1 MSTDPNLIITPT
13 GIKHP
18 SFGQIRINR
27 WTGSTKEHL
36 FHTNVETGTG
46 VSIELH
52 EAEIL
57 RRDTHEH
64 IYGGKILFR
73 VDLSPAQFAELLTNM
88 NTEGSACTIRYN
100 AAYPGFQVPPP
111 PALDT
116 AMTKIENEF
125 NQAMLDLEV
134 IDEEVGLR
142 IRTALEKLPAK
153 HRATVT
159 EAFTLIT
166 DRVKSQIPY
175 IREKFEEATAK
186 TVTQAKQE
194 IDAYAQTIVQ
204 ALGIESLRNNAPSLN
219 YTPKA
224 QQELAG
230 PSDTIKE

>member
-1 MSTDPNLIITPT
+1 MPTDPELIITDT
-13 GIKHP
+13 SIKHP
-18 SFGQIRINR
+18 SFGQIRISR
-27 WTGSTKEHL
+27 WTGNTKEHL
-36 FHTNVETGTG
+36 FNTNVETGAG
-46 VSIELH
+46 IAIELH

-64 IYGGKILFR
+64 VFGGKILFK

-88 NTEGSACTIRYN
+88 NTEGAACTIRYN
-100 AAYPGFQVPPP
+100 AAYPGFQVPRPP
-111 PALDT
+111 LLET
-116 AMTKIENEF
+116 AMAKVESEF

-142 IRTALEKLPAK
+142 LRTALEKLPAK

-159 EAFTLIT
+159 EAVNLLT

-204 ALGIESLRNNAPSLN
+204 AMGIESLRNGVPSLN
-219 YTPKA
+219 FEQKTLGA
-224 QQELAG
+224 